1 MLRRSVTLPV
11 LSLALSVVAAL
22 LVGGLVGN
30 RVPYGKQPLRLVE
43 GEARLMNKQ
52 DWQTSFTPHDAGNQ
66 HGFLAE
72 SVWYSD
78 DGTEGHG
85 VPPCLRRI
93 NQPAQVQI
101 GYLWVAYPD
110 GGGSPVVAWVRC
122 L

>member
-1 MLRRSVTLPV
+1 MPKRTVTLPV
-11 LSLALSVVAAL
+11 LILVAAVAASL
-22 LVGGLVGN
+22 LIGGLIGAQ
-30 RVPYGKQPLRLVE
+30 VPYGKQPLRLVE

-52 DWQTSFTPHDAGNQ
+52 DWQTSFTPDDSSNQ

-78 DGTEGHG
+78 GSTEGEG
-85 VPPCLRRI
+85 VPPCLRRV
-93 NQPAQVQI
+93 NQPVPVQI

-110 GGGSPVVAWVRC
+110 GGSSPVVAWVRC